1 MLHPALLQ
9 VSGMPA
15 SAAGWSPAGRSE
27 WRPLEPAKTLFRRL
41 NRWMDSG
48 YRPERHYMRGGRT
61 PGAKSLA
68 AVAG

>member
-9 VSGMPA
+9 VSVAQG
-15 SAAGWSPAGRSE
+15 SVAGWSPAGRSG
-27 WRPLEPAKTLFRRL
+27 RSPLEPAKRLFRRL

-61 PGAKSLA
+61 AGAKSLA
-68 AVAG
+68 VG